1 MDKHLNNSP
10 ILLVEDNPYDVDLT
24 LRAFKKQKLTN
35 TIVVARDGEQAIQQ
49 IEMWDKGSAV
59 PILILLDLK
68 LPKIDGL
75 EVLRIFKTH
84 PVYKTIPVVVL
95 TSSSDD
101 MDIERA
107 YNFGVNSYI
116 VKPVNFNKFMEV
128 AAQIELYWRIL
139 NNPKLL

>member
-1 MDKHLNNSP
+1 MNANFKNSP

-24 LRAFKKQKLTN
+24 LRAFKKQNLTN
-35 TIVVARDGEQAIQQ
+35 NIVVARDGEQAIRQ
-49 IEMWDKGSAV
+49 IEMWNKGSAV
-59 PILILLDLK
+59 PIIILLDLK

-101 MDIERA
+101 KDIERA
-107 YNFGVNSYI
+107 YDFGVNSYI

-128 AAQIELYWRIL
+128 AAQIELYWMAL
-139 NNPKLL
+139 NNPKLF

>member
-101 MDIERA
+101 MDIEKA